1 MLAEFE
7 AITARAEQIYDLLP
21 DYKKDAFYQLVLYP
35 TRGSKN
41 VVKVNIYGLN
51 NLYAQQGRI
60 SANLYA
66 DLAEQV
72 FRDEAQDTNYYN
84 NALAGG
90 KWRGI
95 MSNAHIGQTGWET
108 PERNIMR
115 HAPHP
120 CKSWLGNGIAVE
132 GTRSAYTESGTV
144 ITRLPR
150 FNVLTKE
157 RHYIDIFNLKSDPF
171 EVEISVSDP

>member
-1 MLAEFE
+1 S
-7 AITARAEQIYDLLP
+7 DVCSS
-21 DYKKDAFYQLVLYP
+21 D
-35 TRGSKN
+35 
-41 VVKVNIYGLN
+41 
-51 NLYAQQGRI
+51 
-60 SANLYA
+60 LYA

-108 PERNIMR
+108 PERNIMPAVR
-115 HAPHP
+115 RIPVNP
-120 CKSWLGNGIAVE
+120 GSEMGIAVE

-171 EVEISVSDP
+171 EVEIS